1 MEEEIEGGGE
11 GGLDGRSGKRKEK
24 ESGGD
29 RR

>member
-11 GGLDGRSGKRKEK
+11 RGIRWEKWEKKEEGEGKW
-24 ESGGD
+24 